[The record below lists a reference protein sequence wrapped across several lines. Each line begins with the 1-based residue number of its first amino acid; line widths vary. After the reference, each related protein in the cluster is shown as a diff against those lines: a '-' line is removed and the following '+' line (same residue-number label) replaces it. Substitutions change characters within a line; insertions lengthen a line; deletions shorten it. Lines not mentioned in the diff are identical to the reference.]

1 MLLNKR
7 ARGWC
12 FTANLKEDV
21 DNVIL
26 DHPISGCRYQVWQY
40 ERVNHLHI
48 QGYIYF
54 DNARTGRAVK
64 TLIADWCGVEANMR
78 IAKGSAEDN
87 KVYCTKEDSR
97 VEGPF
102 EAGDMPAQG
111 NRTDLSVAWERFQE
125 NGVSQDLVDE
135 FTPQMLMYGEKM
147 KRLKEELRLS
157 HWVQRK
163 GYEPPE
169 VYVLWGPTGTG
180 KTRRA
185 TEDGA
190 VLCEYDS
197 RYQWGH
203 YEGEPVVCFD
213 EFKDQIPLWRMLRY
227 LDGHKSCV
235 QIPYHGNKPW
245 IPKKI
250 YICSNFGPR
259 EWWTPEVVGSIQFAA
274 LERRFT
280 KVEYVAA
287 SLGGQAAS
295 PAAGVVTQGS
305 EVSHTELL

>member
-26 DHPISGCRYQVWQY
+26 DHPMTGCRYQIWQY
-40 ERVNHLHI
+40 ERVSHLHI
-48 QGYIYF
+48 QGYVYF

-64 TLIADWCGVEANMR
+64 TLIHEWCGVEANMR
-78 IAKGSAEDN
+78 IARGSAEDN
-87 KVYCTKEDSR
+87 KIYCSKEESR

-102 EAGDMPAQG
+102 EHGDIPNQG
-111 NRTDLSVAWERFQE
+111 NRSDLAVAWELYQE
-125 NGVSQDLVDE
+125 NGISKDLVDNY
-135 FTPQMLMYGEKM
+135 TSQMLMYGEKM
-147 KRLKEELRLS
+147 KKLLQELRLS

-169 VYVLWGPTGTG
+169 VIVLWGPTGTG

-185 TEDGA
+185 MEEGA
-190 VLCEYDS
+190 IKCKYTS

-203 YEGEPVVCFD
+203 YEGQPVVCFD
-213 EFKDQIPLWRMLRY
+213 EFKGQVVIEELLEY
-227 LDGHKSCV
+227 LDGHPTTV
-235 QIPYHGNKPW
+235 QIPYMGNKPW

-250 YICSNFGPR
+250 YICSNFQPR
-259 EWWTPEVVGSIQFAA
+259 DWWPQGVISNTQYTA

-280 KVEYVAA
+280 KVEYLAA